1 MFTNIGPGEA
11 IIIICIL
18 LFFFGSEKMK
28 ELARGAGQATGELKK
43 AKKQLQD
50 VAEELKKTDEEETTK
65 KPTSPL
71 AAAIQNTQKKA
82 KQKKGS

>member
-1 MFTNIGPGEA
+1 MFANIGPGEA

-43 AKKQLQD
+43 AKKQLQE
-50 VAEELKKTDEEETTK
+50 VAEELKKTEEVETE

-82 KQKKGS
+82 KQKKGA